1 MSVPDRRAE
10 QRHGADALQR
20 ARLTP
25 SVRALRPLSGRADVQ
40 QSVFF
45 SEQGIDISR
54 GAAI

>member
-1 MSVPDRRAE
+1 VSVPDRRAE

-20 ARLTP
+20 AAHAQRLG
-25 SVRALRPLSGRADVQ
+25 LSGRSPAEPTYN
-40 QSVFF
+40 SRFF

>member
-1 MSVPDRRAE
+1 VSVPDRRAE